1 MNDHFVGLQLK
12 YQRNQQ
18 MDALS
23 SLYIW
28 YEHFL
33 TMQVYFILQH
43 KRNDRDVDLTQES
56 ITYLSN
62 VTIFIFHA
70 KNFPFLP
77 PSFWLNLS
85 PIFLFPWNFH
95 ASPDP
100 LAPSSSSLFSYDR
113 WTQFRLYIFDISILP
128 GHEAWGNKT
137 KEIHGSL
144 EQSYFDI
151 LKMAY
156 WIRIHPFFPPSFQ
169 SQRDL
174 DAQDPIRSRFCIFI
188 STTSILHSS
197 YKNAKVR

>member
-1 MNDHFVGLQLK
+1 MNDHFVGLLLK

-113 WTQFRLYIFDISILP
+113 WTQGYIFSIYQFCLATRLGGTRQKKFMVHRNKVILIYWKWPTEYGSTLSSNLRGILTRKILSDP
-128 GHEAWGNKT
+128 G
-137 KEIHGSL
+137 
-144 EQSYFDI
+144 FV
-151 LKMAY
+151 
-156 WIRIHPFFPPSFQ
+156 FSFQ
-169 SQRDL
+169 Q
-174 DAQDPIRSRFCIFI
+174 QVFFI
-188 STTSILHSS
+188 LRT
-197 YKNAKVR
+197 KVR